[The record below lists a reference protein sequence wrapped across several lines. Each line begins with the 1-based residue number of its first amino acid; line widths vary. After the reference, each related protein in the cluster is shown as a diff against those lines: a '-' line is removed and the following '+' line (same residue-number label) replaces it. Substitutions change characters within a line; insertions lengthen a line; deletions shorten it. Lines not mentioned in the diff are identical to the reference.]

1 MHLDQM
7 DLWIDPR
14 NANTIIL
21 ANDGGIYRSEDKGT
35 NWLHMNSFPIGEFYY
50 VATNKEEPVEV
61 YGGNQDNSSV
71 WGPGDVNLLDGF
83 PDHWNYVRMDQWSG
97 GDGFFTHPVSSEP
110 DWFYFSYQNGEI
122 ERKNVVT
129 HESKGITPEIKGE
142 KLKRAWSTPIL
153 VSAFNPSVLIYGANY
168 IMKSVNRGD
177 SWTPISDDITLLKD
191 DKKSGGE
198 VISLAESPVFEGL
211 LYAGTSKGLVWCTK
225 NGGRTWTCISGGL
238 PEGIISSVVASGYDS
253 SQVYVSIAGKRA
265 GDFKTN
271 IFSSADYGSSWK
283 SISSN
288 LSMDPV
294 NKILEDVS
302 DRRILFAGTDKG
314 VYVTLD
320 KGSSW
325 NSLSYNLPSCAVN
338 DMVIHKKADM
348 LIVGTYGRGIYTAD
362 IKGIREYLTDSVAA
376 KDYFLFD
383 IKPAREIFE
392 RPNRVRK
399 ATISFYVKET
409 THEQVLINILNQKD
423 STLYTFK
430 PIVNKGFNQISWDL
444 RLKDPIIDSKYFNIL
459 GEFLWEGK
467 YNVQMVVGK
476 KTVATKELTVNRY
489 ITGEADLLPDK

>member
-1 MHLDQM
+1 
-7 DLWIDPR
+7 
-14 NANTIIL
+14 
-21 ANDGGIYRSEDKGT
+21 
-35 NWLHMNSFPIGEFYY
+35 
-50 VATNKEEPVEV
+50 
-61 YGGNQDNSSV
+61 
-71 WGPGDVNLLDGF
+71 
-83 PDHWNYVRMDQWSG
+83 
-97 GDGFFTHPVSSEP
+97 
-110 DWFYFSYQNGEI
+110 
-122 ERKNVVT
+122 
-129 HESKGITPEIKGE
+129 
-142 KLKRAWSTPIL
+142 
-153 VSAFNPSVLIYGANY
+153 
-168 IMKSVNRGD
+168 
-177 SWTPISDDITLLKD
+177 
-191 DKKSGGE
+191 
-198 VISLAESPVFEGL
+198 
-211 LYAGTSKGLVWCTK
+211 
-225 NGGRTWTCISGGL
+225 
-238 PEGIISSVVASGYDS
+238 VVASGYDS